1 MITER
6 CEVVLHLVCDFADQ
20 RRMVIHIQQRALELV
35 AGVQEDGVR
44 ISFLHFFYV
53 FRNSA
58 VTAFAVAFRD
68 AGASVFTACKVR
80 VHVVSMQD
88 FNGYFLFVVY

>member
-1 MITER
+1 MSLGTG
-6 CEVVLHLVCDFADQ
+6 
-20 RRMVIHIQQRALELV
+20 RRRPRRWRSGFFPSLLL
-35 AGVQEDGVR
+35 R
-44 ISFLHFFYV
+44 IPQLG
-53 FRNSA
+53 RNR
-58 VTAFAVAFRD
+58 FAVAFRD